1 MWTASTNIN
10 GFYKT
15 LPWSNF
21 RIPLTPSFCLPTNG
35 AIKLSM
41 SLLKNVKTED
51 TVGECVLP
59 WASGSW
65 KKKEGK
71 ERREEEKTQRENI
84 KLDLQLITDCSWTSG
99 QHLSK
104 QPKKQ

>member
-1 MWTASTNIN
+1 MWSASTNIS

-15 LPWSNF
+15 LPWLNF
-21 RIPLTPSFCLPTNG
+21 QISLNPSFCLPVNG
-35 AIKLSM
+35 AVKLSA

-51 TVGECVLP
+51 TVDECVLP

-71 ERREEEKTQRENI
+71 ERREEEKI
-84 KLDLQLITDCSWTSG
+84 
-99 QHLSK
+99 
-104 QPKKQ
+104 